1 MKKIALTFFLSILFA
16 SAFSAHI
23 KGGFFTYEFIE
34 DVSPTMGKYR
44 IKLTMYMSCNPS
56 EGQLTNPIN
65 FTFFDAGSNNFVRQE
80 AVTITSRYDL
90 GKKADDLCIS
100 NNQAICYY
108 TIVEYSLEE
117 VLLPKTANGYI
128 VSYQRCCRIG
138 SMENLVNSG
147 SVGNTYS
154 IAIPGTSA
162 LVPDAVKNSSPTFPV
177 NDTAVVCS
185 GSYFSYPFS
194 AIDKNG
200 DQLTY
205 SFCAAKSGGS
215 AGVA

>member
-1 MKKIALTFFLSILFA
+1 MKKIAFTFFLSILVA
-16 SAFSAHI
+16 SGFSAHI
-23 KGGFFTYEFIE
+23 KGGFFSYEYLE
-34 DVSPTMGKYR
+34 DASATVAKYR

-56 EGQLTNPIN
+56 DGQLTNPIN
-65 FTFFDAGSNNFVRQE
+65 FTFFDGASNNFIRQE
-80 AVTITSRYDL
+80 SVLITARYDL
-90 GKKADDLCIS
+90 GKKTDDLCIS

-108 TIVEYSLEE
+108 TIVEYTLNE
-117 VLLPKTANGYI
+117 VLLPKTPNGYV

-154 IAIPGTSA
+154 INIPGTSA
-162 LVPDAVKNSSPTFPV
+162 AVPDALKNSSPTFPV

-194 AIDKNG
+194 AVDKNG

-205 SFCAAKSGGS
+205 SFLCG
-215 AGVA
+215 